1 MLLEHPAVVGEQ
13 LLEAHAHGEDE
24 QEPQH
29 GAEEQCRHQRLA
41 LVTHGLAANTQR
53 DKRRTVNTNRDN
65 EISDNDNH

>member
-41 LVTHGLAANTQR
+41 LVTHRLAANTEGQ
-53 DKRRTVNTNRDN
+53 KKNS
-65 EISDNDNH
+65 EYK